1 MAAAA
6 IKHFSFQQPTFPNIE
21 RQCTCTSAMEQE
33 RAGRRV
39 REMWIYSSLD
49 LLSQYLLLAISLY
62 IHTRRRP
69 KKKKKT
75 VATWRRAA
83 EKLIAFS
90 LAKCPRWGGR
100 GLAKNSLVHTIS
112 PKRDL
117 RSFIISE
124 KKRKEKKN
132 CGRHRADQW
141 LESWLTRC
149 QRVVYRGFW
158 PKLCPPSRES
168 EIRHQ
173 MAETFVLNKN
183 DDEITS
189 LCAR

>member
-1 MAAAA
+1 
-6 IKHFSFQQPTFPNIE
+6 
-21 RQCTCTSAMEQE
+21 MEQE

-124 KKRKEKKN
+124 KKKKRKIAADIERISGSRVGWLDANVSYIEVFDQNYVLRREKVKS
-132 CGRHRADQW
+132 G
-141 LESWLTRC
+141 
-149 QRVVYRGFW
+149 
-158 PKLCPPSRES
+158 
-168 EIRHQ
+168 IRWQ
-173 MAETFVLNKN
+173 KPLY
-183 DDEITS
+183 
-189 LCAR
+189 